1 MLLEIDD
8 RNKHN
13 QMVRLKI
20 LLYVCQTL
28 ESCGWDVL
36 ESRAGFSV
44 VAKPTLYLNKTIKL
58 KNAVDYEA
66 KLDDSNIRG
75 AILKA
80 TGLCINS
87 SSWTGIPGY
96 CRFTIALE
104 ESEFQKALDCI
115 SEFKRIACS

>member
-1 MLLEIDD
+1 MLEP
-8 RNKHN
+8 H
-13 QMVRLKI
+13 
-20 LLYVCQTL
+20 
-28 ESCGWDVL
+28 
-36 ESRAGFSV
+36 AGFSM
-44 VAKPTLYLNKTIKL
+44 VAKPTLYLNKTTRL
-58 KNAVDYEA
+58 KNAIDYEV

-115 SEFKRIACS
+115 AEFKRIARL

>member
-1 MLLEIDD
+1 MLEP
-8 RNKHN
+8 H
-13 QMVRLKI
+13 
-20 LLYVCQTL
+20 
-28 ESCGWDVL
+28 
-36 ESRAGFSV
+36 AGVSM
-44 VAKPTLYLNKTIKL
+44 VAKPSLYMNKTIRL

-66 KLDDSNIRG
+66 KLDHSNIRE

-104 ESEFQKALDCI
+104 ESEFQKALDCFA
-115 SEFKRIACS
+115 EFKRIACSSS